1 MKDWFD
7 AEHHVERAH
16 RFYEAGR
23 WEEAESELRDAI
35 ALDPYQPEWHFNLG
49 LTLQAS
55 GRFDDA
61 IGCFK
66 EASTLS
72 PSDANA
78 SLMIGL
84 NLLRLDKPAEAIEWL
99 DRAVA
104 VEPSLIDAY
113 IHRIEAYTRLGDHDQ
128 AEVTFYMA
136 QQVDARNADLFA
148 CMADSLIARGRHD
161 RAVWCLREAA
171 RLDPDLPGVQAKL
184 ADAFAATGRH
194 ERARQLYLLE
204 LRRDPGDIPTL
215 LALARVLRD
224 MNRSTEAE
232 EKLRRIL
239 EIEPDH
245 AQAHFA
251 MAELSLAV
259 SQPVNALR
267 HFDVVHRLDPAYPGV
282 RRRIASLLLER
293 KPWRD
298 VERAREILRC
308 ERRALDTEPN
318 TFNPASR
325 RELGEL
331 LLDAGQTADA
341 AQIFDSLS
349 RDHPSAPADHHLR
362 SVALLEM
369 GRLDEGM
376 DAARAA
382 LKIDPT
388 LVPAMHNLAIA
399 YINMS
404 QWRRAKYWVRR
415 GLRASPDDAP
425 LRRLRVLIRWRRLI
439 DVASLIARL
448 TRAAS
453 RR

>member
-84 NLLRLDKPAEAIEWL
+84 NLLRLDQPKEAIEWL
-99 DRAVA
+99 ERAVTID
-104 VEPSLIDAY
+104 PSLIDAY

-128 AEVTFYMA
+128 AEVIFYMA

-215 LALARVLRD
+215 LALSRVLRE
-224 MNRSTEAE
+224 MNRHAEAE

-245 AQAHFA
+245 AKAHFA
-251 MAELSLAV
+251 MAELALATA
-259 SQPVNALR
+259 QPVTALR
-267 HFDVVHRLDPAYPGV
+267 HFDVVHRLDSAYPGV
-282 RRRIASLLLER
+282 RRRIAALLLER
-293 KPWRD
+293 RPWRD
-298 VERAREILRC
+298 IDRAREILVS
-308 ERRALDTEPN
+308 ERRALDSD
-318 TFNPASR
+318 PAVFDRSST

-331 LLDAGQTADA
+331 LLEAGQTADA
-341 AQIFDSLS
+341 TVIFTSLT
-349 RDHPSAPADHHLR
+349 REEPGDALAHHFR

-376 DAARAA
+376 EAAREAIK
-382 LKIDPT
+382 LDPS

-399 YINMS
+399 YVNMS

-415 GLRASPDDAP
+415 GLRAAPDDAP

-439 DVASLIARL
+439 DVASLVARL
-448 TRAAS
+448 TRAAG